1 MNCST
6 DRGATMKPKFDIIL
20 RLFLCCLLAL
30 GQAIPL
36 LAWQEQEGEGPA
48 IQAYEQLTESY
59 VDRIRRQG
67 SFLELSLNDAIRLA
81 LTNNLDI
88 AIQNYQEELNR
99 NSILGIKGFYDPQ
112 VSFTVG
118 WNSSTSPATSVLD
131 AGGGIAVRQSD
142 GFTWNNS
149 ISQQIP
155 YGGRLDLSV
164 NNSRTF
170 SNSSFSTFNPSF
182 GTRFNIQ
189 LTQPLWRGFINTQ
202 TERSLKL
209 QNLDLEL
216 TDLAFEE
223 RVSGVVRQV
232 QDRYWDMVGAIN
244 SYDAARRSMNLA
256 IIRYKDSQKRVE
268 IGIEAPIEITS
279 ARSEVAGRQQSM
291 IQTEVGISDADND
304 LKNLLAPNTDDPMWD
319 LQVIPTDR
327 PNIEDIQLN
336 LKESIQSALQRRPE
350 MREYTK
356 EFERIA
362 INRKFLKREGKPRVD
377 LNFNYG
383 SQGQAGESTISIDTD
398 GDGLPDTTVPNPD
411 NAFPGNFTN
420 SIGRAFG
427 FDFTNYNISA
437 TITVPLKN
445 RSNAANLAAE
455 AINERMLQ
463 SQVRQTQQQIA
474 VEVRKAHRQIE
485 IQKERLNASRVAREL
500 AEEQLDGENKRF
512 EAGLS
517 TNFEVLRIQRDLADA
532 IQNELAAEIDYVKS
546 ITSLRQAMYTLI
558 ESNDLVL
565 AKSPD

>member
-1 MNCST
+1 M
-6 DRGATMKPKFDIIL
+6 RPKLDTIL
-20 RLFLCCLLAL
+20 TLFLCGLLAF
-30 GQAIPL
+30 GQAVALP
-36 LAWQEQEGEGPA
+36 ARQEQEGA
-48 IQAYEQLTESY
+48 TSRTQAYEQLTESY
-59 VDRIRRQG
+59 VERIRREG
-67 SFLELSLNDAIRLA
+67 SFLELSLTDAIRLA

-99 NSILGIKGFYDPQ
+99 NTIFGTKGFYDPQ

-118 WNSSTSPATSVLD
+118 WRSSTSPATSVLD
-131 AGGGIAVRQSD
+131 AGGGISVRQND

-149 ISQQIP
+149 FSQQIP
-155 YGGRLDLSV
+155 YGGRIQLSL

-170 SNSSFSTFNPSF
+170 SNSSFSTFNPSY
-182 GTRFNIQ
+182 GTGFDIQ
-189 LTQPLWRGFINTQ
+189 FTQPLWRGFINTQ

-209 QNLDLEL
+209 QNLDLEIS
-216 TDLAFEE
+216 DLAFEE

-256 IIRYKDSQKRVE
+256 IIRYNDSQKRVE

-279 ARSEVAGRQQSM
+279 ARSEVASRQQSM

-304 LKNLLAPNTDDPMWD
+304 LKNLLAPKNDDPMWD
-319 LQVIPTDR
+319 LRIIPTDR
-327 PNIEDIQLN
+327 PNIEDLRLN
-336 LKESIQSALQRRPE
+336 LKESIQLALQRRPE
-350 MREYTK
+350 MKEYDK
-356 EFERIA
+356 EFQRVA

-377 LNFNYG
+377 LTFSYG
-383 SQGQAGESTISIDTD
+383 STGQAGNSTISIDTD
-398 GDGLPDTTVPNPD
+398 GDGFPDTTVPNPD
-411 NAFPGNFTN
+411 NAFPGNFTS

-437 TITVPLKN
+437 TVTIPLRN
-445 RSNAANLAAE
+445 RSNASSLAAE
-455 AINERMLQ
+455 AINERRLQ

-485 IQKERLNASRVAREL
+485 IQKERLNAARVAREL

-558 ESNDLVL
+558 ESTDIVL
-565 AKSPD
+565 AKSPSPED